1 MRQPGPVDYL
11 LLLFLCLAWASIY
24 PLVKVAEHDFEPIAL
39 MAVRAL
45 TASVCMLLVALFMRK
60 SLRVSRAQ
68 HVLLVELS
76 VLNVSLIWVAISVAE
91 VHLSSGLT
99 ALLTA
104 LIPIGTF
111 VLNAFVLRTERAET
125 RRILGLF
132 VALVGLVL
140 VLDPSRIASRGLD
153 VTGLLLMMTGCLG
166 YAAGGLLASHRA
178 HELDPVV
185 TTVWSLLYATL
196 ELVVLSFLL
205 ERPLE
210 THPTQD
216 SVLAVVAAGC
226 VATALP
232 NLIYYKLVREVGP
245 QFASLFG
252 YGLPLFGV
260 LLGVVLMHE
269 RVTVWLVPGVV
280 LILAGVALVRSNA
293 GSARAEATGP
303 SSAPRG

>member
-1 MRQPGPVDYL
+1 MRLPGPLDYV

-24 PLVKVAEHDFEPIAL
+24 PLVKVAEQDFQPIEL

-45 TASVCMLLVALFMRK
+45 FAFACMALVALAGRK
-60 SLRVSRAQ
+60 PLRVTKAQ
-68 HVLLVELS
+68 HLLLVELS

-91 VHLSSGLT
+91 VHLASGLT

-111 VLNAFVLRTERAET
+111 VLNAFVLRTEKPAS

-140 VLDPSRIASRGLD
+140 VLDPARIGSRGIDL
-153 VTGLLLMMTGCLG
+153 TGLLLMVVGCLG
-166 YAAGGLLASHRA
+166 YAAGGLLASARA
-178 HELDPVV
+178 RELDPVV
-185 TTVWSLLYATL
+185 TTVWSLLYATV
-196 ELVVLSFLL
+196 ELVILSFAL
-205 ERPLE
+205 EHPFS
-210 THPTQD
+210 THPGREAL
-216 SVLAVVAAGC
+216 LAVLAAGC

-269 RVTVWLVPGVV
+269 QVTVWLVPGVV
-280 LILAGVALVRSNA
+280 LILAGVALVRS
-293 GSARAEATGP
+293 G
-303 SSAPRG
+303 